1 METSKTIRRML
12 PCPYYDVEG
21 VESWLTDMAAEGLFL
36 EKKGITWGIAS
47 FRRGEPRAL
56 PYRFVPNVGEPTTE
70 RVLLFDDRRGM
81 WPETEER
88 AMNALY
94 GWDYV
99 TRWKRFSI
107 YRASEE
113 GVRELDTDPRIQDIA
128 VGAVQKWEILYFI
141 LLPLLLVIVPY
152 LWTSWERLQLSFYSD
167 PILFAISLCIEGWIV
182 FASLARII
190 FLERLRKKL
199 RQGHPLEHNKPWQ
212 QTAAVTK
219 VIRTA
224 GLVVLAV
231 WITACVTSP
240 VGLFGF
246 RQLPYVEEYEG
257 TPPVPVLTEL
267 VPGELERIQ
276 RQWSFNNDNNYYD
289 RSNVF
294 YPVHILWRELGTVTN
309 ADGRD
314 VYCFLYLDYYEAR
327 TEKLAEE
334 TARLWIRGDIEILG
348 EDYQA
353 IDLPNT
359 GADMQ
364 AAYYRDSRPWVV
376 FQKGN
381 KVVYASLFQD
391 GTCPV
396 PIQDWAMKLAEAVTV
411 PV

>member
-257 TPPVPVLTEL
+257 TLPFRSSQSWSRESWNGFNASGLLITIIIITIGLTYSIQCISCGGSLGRSPTRMEGMFTAFFTL
-267 VPGELERIQ
+267 TTMRPEPKNWLRRLPGSGSGGI
-276 RQWSFNNDNNYYD
+276 
-289 RSNVF
+289 
-294 YPVHILWRELGTVTN
+294 
-309 ADGRD
+309 
-314 VYCFLYLDYYEAR
+314 
-327 TEKLAEE
+327 
-334 TARLWIRGDIEILG
+334 
-348 EDYQA
+348 
-353 IDLPNT
+353 
-359 GADMQ
+359 
-364 AAYYRDSRPWVV
+364 SR
-376 FQKGN
+376 F
-381 KVVYASLFQD
+381 
-391 GTCPV
+391 
-396 PIQDWAMKLAEAVTV
+396 
-411 PV
+411 